1 MHLKQIVAAACGAWL
16 ALGRHAVAADAT
28 ELWPELSVYVT
39 LSPDQRLYLDLSH
52 ARDTAADSREWH
64 LSAFLDLSLK
74 PVLRPALV
82 TEDWQRNR
90 YLWARLGYT
99 RALKTTGA
107 DNTVTEDR
115 GVVALHSKA
124 ALPAELWLEA
134 RARADLRWI
143 AGDYSARYRF
153 RLEASREFTV
163 LAHTVMP
170 YLNAEAF
177 YDTRYDQWARML
189 YQAGTEITVDR
200 HFRYELFLARQNDRQ
215 PRQQSLNALG
225 LVAKWYY

>member
-1 MHLKQIVAAACGAWL
+1 MHLKQIVAAACGAWQ
-16 ALGRHAVAADAT
+16 ALGGNAFAADSS
-28 ELWPELSVYVT
+28 ELWPELSAYVT
-39 LSPDQRLYLDLSH
+39 LSPDKRLYLDLSH
-52 ARDTAADSREWH
+52 ARDQAADSTQWD

-74 PVLRPALV
+74 PVLRPALAAD
-82 TEDWQRNR
+82 DWQRSR

-107 DNTVTEDR
+107 EPTVTEDR
-115 GVVALHSKA
+115 GVVALHGKA

-134 RARADLRWI
+134 RARTDLRWI

-153 RLEASREFTV
+153 RLEATREFTV

-177 YDTRYDQWARML
+177 YDTRYDQWARTL
-189 YQAGTEITVDR
+189 YQAGTEITVDK